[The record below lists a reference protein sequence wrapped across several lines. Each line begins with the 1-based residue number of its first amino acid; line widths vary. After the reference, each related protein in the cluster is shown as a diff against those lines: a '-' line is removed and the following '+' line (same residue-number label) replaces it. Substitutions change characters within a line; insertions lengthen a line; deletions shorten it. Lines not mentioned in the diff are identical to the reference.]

1 MEPGISYVKEGLTS
15 SIKSTMSIFNIH
27 KFEFVDILIGINQ
40 AYYAR
45 DIFMLNNF
53 MRLGILYSVIFL
65 FMIINILFRIEID
78 SEKKIKNLEYYLII
92 FGFLIS
98 SLHYDLIY
106 VFPANFYFLCMYSN
120 FSKLEQK

>member
-1 MEPGISYVKEGLTS
+1 
-15 SIKSTMSIFNIH
+15 
-27 KFEFVDILIGINQ
+27 
-40 AYYAR
+40 
-45 DIFMLNNF
+45 MLNNF

-106 VFPANFYFLCMYSN
+106 VFPANFIFFACIAILVNLNKNKKRLFLDD
-120 FSKLEQK
+120 